1 MPALPRL
8 AEALYY
14 ECVPIL
20 LSERME
26 EPFSQLLDW
35 RLFSARMTEAQ
46 IPSLKKIVLG
56 LDHAKLLRGVK
67 LAKAALE
74 YHVGAYDGADM
85 LPLLL
90 HQMHARLALG
100 PPVLPTNVQLL
111 HSDVETDRD
120 YDANVRNDKTQCAHA
135 VSTASVVL
143 VDGVRWDC
151 VSTDGYQAGC
161 STAGAADAAGRT
173 TPRPKRC
180 SDDLKVHGWKK
191 L

>member
-1 MPALPRL
+1 MSGTRSCLRQDGGAGPLTQVDPTRG
-8 AEALYY
+8 
-14 ECVPIL
+14 
-20 LSERME
+20 R
-26 EPFSQLLDW
+26 
-35 RLFSARMTEAQ
+35 TEAQ

-120 YDANVRNDKTQCAHA
+120 YDANLQNDKTQCAHA

-180 SDDLKVHGWKK
+180 SDDLKAHGWKK